1 MIEATETRAAQ
12 GSVAPSP
19 PATSTE
25 APRQLKSPQRPGA
38 PMGAAKQSILV
49 LGIRVGGAVLQMLL
63 VATVA
68 VRFSVTEV
76 GLNGILWAV
85 ALVARMAGPLGL
97 DVMGLRSQSPLWAEG
112 HNDRAVALA
121 RRYSG
126 ALIRVWGVVF
136 AIAAVACAALALGG
150 GPGSWFLALAIV
162 AVTSAFMQLY
172 VAQRQARNWP
182 LLGQFMESI
191 ALPALGLVGA
201 LLTSVFAPNWLIA
214 SQVMAFV
221 LVTTV
226 LYAVSPSVQEARARR
241 RRAASSASTAPFTG
255 RHARAVPDPDLTYV
269 PRHASGGSGQDGAAP
284 VPVPW
289 RPALTV
295 GAGNALTA
303 LCVRGPMFVI
313 GGQSLAA
320 AGVYEVAQKIQSGG
334 AMGTSAVATV
344 FAPRIAVALRK
355 PAALITLLA
364 QASASSLVVPVGLLL
379 FLFVVGA
386 DGLVAVL
393 GDEYQGA
400 WAASVILV
408 VSTVV
413 NAVTSAMS
421 NVMVLGGRERMFVVI
436 AAVQMTVVVGGA
448 LVSGAD
454 TAASMAA
461 WVLIGETFRS
471 ACMVSGLALHLR
483 ALRGSVN

>member
-1 MIEATETRAAQ
+1 M
-12 GSVAPSP
+12 S
-19 PATSTE
+19 
-25 APRQLKSPQRPGA
+25 
-38 PMGAAKQSILV
+38 AAKQSLLV

-68 VRFSVTEV
+68 LRFSVTEV

-112 HNDRAVALA
+112 RDSVAVALG

-126 ALIRVWGVVF
+126 ALARVWSV
-136 AIAAVACAALALGG
+136 ALLLLAAVCIALAVGGGPWGWVLALGV
-150 GPGSWFLALAIV
+150 V
-162 AVTSAFMQLY
+162 ATASAFQRLF
-172 VAQRQARNWP
+172 VVQRQARNWP

-191 ALPALGLVGA
+191 VLPALGLLGA
-201 LLTSVFAPNWLIA
+201 VVTSVLAPDWLIA

-221 LVTTV
+221 LVTLV
-226 LYAVSPSVQEARARR
+226 LYAASPSAQEGRARR
-241 RRAASSASTAPFTG
+241 RRAASSSPNAPFAG
-255 RHARAVPDPDLTYV
+255 RHARAVPEPDRISASRHAAGKPDPDDV
-269 PRHASGGSGQDGAAP
+269 ARAP
-284 VPVPW
+284 IPW

-295 GAGNALTA
+295 GAGNALTS

-355 PAALITLLA
+355 PTALIKLLV
-364 QASASSLVVPVGLLL
+364 QAGGSSLVVPVGLLA
-379 FLFVVGA
+379 FLFVVGS

-400 WAASVILV
+400 WVASVVLV
-408 VSTVV
+408 VSTVI
-413 NAVTSAMS
+413 NAITSAMS
-421 NVMVLGGRERMFVVI
+421 NVMMLGGRERMFAVI
-436 AAVQMTVVVGGA
+436 AAVQMLLVVGGA
-448 LVSGAD
+448 LLSGAD
-454 TAASMAA
+454 SAVNMAW
-461 WVLIGETFRS
+461 WVLIGEGFRS
-471 ACMVSGLALHLR
+471 ACMVAGLVLHLR
-483 ALRGSVN
+483 AVRGSQG

>member
-1 MIEATETRAAQ
+1 MSEAPAAR
-12 GSVAPSP
+12 VALGGATTSP
-19 PATSTE
+19 PADSTE
-25 APRQLKSPQRPGA
+25 APSQLGAPKRPGA
-38 PMGAAKQSILV
+38 PMSAAKQSILV

-68 VRFSVTEV
+68 LRFSVTEV

-112 HNDRAVALA
+112 RNAQAVTLA

-126 ALIRVWGVVF
+126 ALVRVWGIAF
-136 AIAAVACAALALGG
+136 GIAAVACAAMALGG
-150 GPGSWFLALAIV
+150 GPGAWFLSLGIV

-191 ALPALGLVGA
+191 VLPALGLVGA
-201 LLTSVFAPNWLIA
+201 LVTSVLAPDWLIA

-221 LVTTV
+221 LVTLI
-226 LYAVSPSVQEARARR
+226 LYAASPSVQEGRARR
-241 RRAASSASTAPFTG
+241 RRAASSASDVPFTG
-255 RHARAVPDPDLTYV
+255 RHARAVPEPGPIYV
-269 PRHASGGSGQDGAAP
+269 PRHASRAP
-284 VPVPW
+284 HADDVAHAPIPW

-295 GAGNALTA
+295 GAGNALTS

-344 FAPRIAVALRK
+344 FAPRIAVELRK
-355 PAALITLLA
+355 PAALIKLLV
-364 QASASSLVVPVGLLL
+364 QAGGSSLVVPLGLLA
-379 FLFVVGA
+379 FLFVVGS

-400 WAASVILV
+400 WAASVVLV
-408 VSTVV
+408 VSTVI
-413 NAVTSAMS
+413 NAITSAMS
-421 NVMVLGGRERMFVVI
+421 NVMMLGGRERMFAAI
-436 AAVQMTVVVGGA
+436 AAVQMLLVVGGA

-454 TAASMAA
+454 TAVTMAM
-461 WVLIGETFRS
+461 WVLIGEAFRS
-471 ACMVSGLALHLR
+471 ACMVAGLVLHLR
-483 ALRGSVN
+483 AVRG